1 MRRRALLLVFLLL
14 AAGCADVGT
23 SADPSPGPQCE
34 SYQLDPE
41 DCPQDQGALEAIG
54 STTTDAPVVA
64 PPALGEDPDPVVIGH
79 RGAAGHHPDNSLEG
93 FAAARDL
100 GATWVEL
107 DTRTSGDGDVFLS
120 HDPETPG
127 GLVVATASSAE
138 LEAEGLPTLLEA
150 LDVIDEHAL
159 GVDVEIKSL
168 PWEEGFDPRMGMVD
182 ATMAALRAR
191 PVDGP
196 VVVSSFNRDA
206 LDRVRELT
214 GDDYDTVLILPAGA
228 AGPDQV
234 APLVQGGHDGL
245 ALEGPDI
252 PAEVVAPFTAAGL
265 PVWSWTIDD
274 PDDAQALVAAG
285 AAGIITDVPDVISEA
300 LAG

>member
-1 MRRRALLLVFLLL
+1 MEPNAGGPGRRRGWTAGLLVTALLVLTACGDDADTATPAETT
-14 AAGCADVGT
+14 AA
-23 SADPSPGPQCE
+23 P
-34 SYQLDPE
+34 
-41 DCPQDQGALEAIG
+41 
-54 STTTDAPVVA
+54 TTTAAPLV
-64 PPALGEDPDPVVIGH
+64 PPPGLGEDPDPVVIGH

-107 DTRTSGDGDVFLS
+107 DTRISADGDVFLS
-120 HDPETPG
+120 HDPETAG
-127 GLVVATASSAE
+127 GLVVAESTSAD
-138 LEAEGLPTLLEA
+138 LAAEGLPTLVEA
-150 LDVIDEHAL
+150 LEVIDEHAL
-159 GVDVEIKSL
+159 GVDVEIKSV
-168 PWEEGFDPRMGMVD
+168 PWEPGFDPQMGMVD

-191 PVDGP
+191 PIDGP

-214 GDDYDTVLILPAGA
+214 DDDYDTVLILPAGA

-234 APLVQGGHDGL
+234 APLVEGGHDGL

-252 PAEVVAPFTAAGL
+252 TAAMVTPFTDAGL

-274 PDDAQALVAAG
+274 PDEAQALVAAG
-285 AAGIITDVPDVISEA
+285 IAGIITDVPDVIREA
-300 LAG
+300 LAA

>member
-1 MRRRALLLVFLLL
+1 MEPNAGGPGRRRGWTAGLLVTALLVLT
-14 AAGCADVGT
+14 ACGDDADTATPAETTAV
-23 SADPSPGPQCE
+23 P
-34 SYQLDPE
+34 
-41 DCPQDQGALEAIG
+41 
-54 STTTDAPVVA
+54 TTTAAPLV
-64 PPALGEDPDPVVIGH
+64 PPPGLGEDPDPVVIGH

-107 DTRTSGDGDVFLS
+107 DTRISADGDVFLS
-120 HDPETPG
+120 HDPETAG
-127 GLVVATASSAE
+127 GLVVAESTSAD
-138 LEAEGLPTLLEA
+138 LAAEGLATLVEA
-150 LDVIDEHAL
+150 LEVIDEHAL
-159 GVDVEIKSL
+159 GVDVEIKSV
-168 PWEEGFDPRMGMVD
+168 PWEPGFDPQMGMVD

-191 PVDGP
+191 PIDGP

-214 GDDYDTVLILPAGA
+214 DDDYDTVLILPAGA

-234 APLVQGGHDGL
+234 APLVEGGHDGL

-252 PAEVVAPFTAAGL
+252 TAAVVTPFTDAGL

-274 PDDAQALVAAG
+274 PDDAEALVTAG
-285 AAGIITDVPDVISEA
+285 VTGIITDVPDVISDA
-300 LAG
+300 LAA

>member
-1 MRRRALLLVFLLL
+1 MEPNAGRPGRRRGWTAGLLVTALLVLTACGDDADTATPAETT
-14 AAGCADVGT
+14 AA
-23 SADPSPGPQCE
+23 P
-34 SYQLDPE
+34 
-41 DCPQDQGALEAIG
+41 
-54 STTTDAPVVA
+54 TTTAAPLV
-64 PPALGEDPDPVVIGH
+64 PPPGLGEDPDPVVIGH

-107 DTRTSGDGDVFLS
+107 DTRISADGDVFLS
-120 HDPETPG
+120 HDPETAG
-127 GLVVATASSAE
+127 GLVVAESTSAD
-138 LEAEGLPTLLEA
+138 LAAEGLPTLVEA
-150 LDVIDEHAL
+150 LEVIDEHAL
-159 GVDVEIKSL
+159 GVDVEIKSV
-168 PWEEGFDPRMGMVD
+168 PWEPGFDPQMGMVD

-191 PVDGP
+191 PIDGP

-214 GDDYDTVLILPAGA
+214 DDDYDTVLILPAGA

-234 APLVQGGHDGL
+234 APLVEGGHDGL

-252 PAEVVAPFTAAGL
+252 TAAVVTPFTDAGL

-274 PDDAQALVAAG
+274 PDDAEALVTAG
-285 AAGIITDVPDVISEA
+285 VTGIITDVPDVISDA
-300 LAG
+300 LAA

>member
-1 MRRRALLLVFLLL
+1 MHRRSTALPALALLLTLT
-14 AAGCADVGT
+14 ACGDDADT
-23 SADPSPGPQCE
+23 ATPAE
-34 SYQLDPE
+34 
-41 DCPQDQGALEAIG
+41 
-54 STTTDAPVVA
+54 TTTAPTTTAAPLVA

-107 DTRTSGDGDVFLS
+107 DTRISADGDVFLS
-120 HDPETPG
+120 HDAETAG
-127 GLVVATASSAE
+127 GLIVAESSSTDLA
-138 LEAEGLPTLLEA
+138 AEGLPTLDEA
-150 LDVIDEHAL
+150 LDVIDDHAL

-168 PWEEGFDPRMGMVD
+168 PWEAGFDPQLGVVD
-182 ATMAALRAR
+182 ATMAVLRAR
-191 PVDGP
+191 PPVGP

-228 AGPDQV
+228 GGPEV
-234 APLVQGGHDGL
+234 VGGLVDRGHDGL

-252 PAEVVAPFTAAGL
+252 TASVVTPFAAADL

-274 PDDAQALVAAG
+274 PDDARALVAAG
-285 AAGIITDVPDVISEA
+285 VTGIVTDVPDVISEA
-300 LAG
+300 LAT

>member
-1 MRRRALLLVFLLL
+1 MRSRALLVLAVLLV
-14 AAGCADVGT
+14 AAGCGDD
-23 SADPSPGPQCE
+23 S
-34 SYQLDPE
+34 
-41 DCPQDQGALEAIG
+41 G
-54 STTTDAPVVA
+54 STTEDAASDTTGPASTTTAAPLVA
-64 PPALGEDPDPVVIGH
+64 PPALGQDPDVVVIGH

-107 DTRTSGDGDVFLS
+107 DTRLSADGDVFLS
-120 HDPETPG
+120 HDPETEAG
-127 GLVVATASSAE
+127 TVVATASSAE

-168 PWEEGFDPRMGMVD
+168 PWEAGYDPQMGMVD
-182 ATMAALRAR
+182 ATMAVLRAR
-191 PVDGP
+191 PPAGP

-206 LDRVRELT
+206 LDRARELT
-214 GDDYDTVLILPAGA
+214 GDDFDTVLILAAGA
-228 AGPDQV
+228 VGPDTV
-234 APLVQGGHDGL
+234 DGLVDRDHDGL

-252 PAEVVAPFTAAGL
+252 TAAMVTPFTDAGL

-274 PDDAQALVAAG
+274 PEDAQALVDAG
-285 AAGIITDVPDVISEA
+285 VTGIITDVPDVISEA

>member
-1 MRRRALLLVFLLL
+1 MRPRTAQLCTAAIAVVLLVGVACGGDD
-14 AAGCADVGT
+14 AADDGGP
-23 SADPSPGPQCE
+23 SAAPDTTVAP
-34 SYQLDPE
+34 
-41 DCPQDQGALEAIG
+41 
-54 STTTDAPVVA
+54 TTTVASLVA

-107 DTRTSGDGDVFLS
+107 DVRLSADGDVFLS
-120 HDPETPG
+120 HDPETEAG
-127 GLVVATASSAE
+127 TVVATASSAD

-168 PWEEGFDPRMGMVD
+168 PWEPGFDPQMGMVD
-182 ATMAALRAR
+182 ATMAVLRAR
-191 PVDGP
+191 PPAGP

-214 GDDYDTVLILPAGA
+214 GDDYDTVLIVA
-228 AGPDQV
+228 AGGV
-234 APLVQGGHDGL
+234 APETVDGLVDRDHDGL

-252 PAEVVAPFTAAGL
+252 TAAMVTPFTDAGL

-274 PDDAQALVAAG
+274 PEDAQALVAAG
-285 AAGIITDVPDVISEA
+285 VTGIITDLPDVIAEA
-300 LAG
+300 VG